1 MIKIAFGC
9 FCSTCTCDTFSKGIQ
24 RSGCKRKSSTMNPTY
39 KVHSLMNLFSLLK
52 THIFTNNF
60 NFIGFGECCSFF
72 LVIHEHIWNNRVHLA
87 ASISRLRI
95 KNSALS
101 LMELLP
107 PHLQDDKVA
116 VATANPIVTG
126 WINPF
131 KLK

>member
-1 MIKIAFGC
+1 MLSTFYFGSIA
-9 FCSTCTCDTFSKGIQ
+9 
-24 RSGCKRKSSTMNPTY
+24 
-39 KVHSLMNLFSLLK
+39 
-52 THIFTNNF
+52 IFDN
-60 NFIGFGECCSFF
+60 
-72 LVIHEHIWNNRVHLA
+72 IWNNRIHLA

-116 VATANPIVTG
+116 IATANPIVTG

-131 KLK
+131 KLKYTFYMNIIYISEMTRL